1 MFSTGELLDLFKNEI
16 FVEYN
21 TFLSGKLL
29 VENFHDDNELKLF
42 FNNKNIPLVPRLR
55 FFST

>member
-21 TFLSGKLL
+21 TFLSEKLS

-42 FNNKNIPLVPRLR
+42 FNNENIPLVPRLR